1 MTAAAIADAG
11 DVYVVDPKSVPN
23 PNWARPGIPGAGQ
36 QAYGDDLLRRHRF
49 VAIPSAVSPHSWN
62 LVFLGG
68 AAPAAYALKFQESF
82 ALDTRLHPPGT

>member
-36 QAYGDDLLRRHRF
+36 QAYGDESASTPSVRRNPERG
-49 VAIPSAVSPHSWN
+49 
-62 LVFLGG
+62 L
-68 AAPAAYALKFQESF
+68 AA
-82 ALDTRLHPPGT
+82 